1 MTDKF
6 QGKYRIR
13 SARLQNWDYGWNAMY
28 FVTICTQGRACFF
41 GDVAGEKMELTR
53 IGEIAERYWN
63 EIPQHFPFVKLDQY
77 VVMPNH
83 VHGIIVIDKPVDNN
97 IGATLETPN
106 LGVSTITTNNR
117 CTAKASK
124 KWQPA
129 TLGVIINQYK
139 RICTIKAREI
149 NRDFK
154 WQSRFHEHIIQNDRS
169 FKNIQNY
176 INENPLKW
184 GADKFY
190 KK

>member
-41 GDVAGEKMELTR
+41 GDVVGKKMELTR

-83 VHGIIVIDKPVDNN
+83 VHGIIVIDKPVGNN
-97 IGATLETPN
+97 IDATVETPK
-106 LGVSTITTNNR
+106 LGVSTNLDVCNNATTNNR
-117 CTAKASK
+117 RTANASK

-139 RICTIKAREI
+139 QICTIMDREI
-149 NRDFK
+149 GCDFV
-154 WQSRFHEHIIQNDRS
+154 DV
-169 FKNIQNY
+169 Y
-176 INENPLKW
+176 L
-184 GADKFY
+184 
-190 KK
+190 